1 MGRAYQ
7 NRKESMAK
15 TAGAKTK
22 VYSKYGKEIYL
33 SAKNGGVDPSAN
45 LSLRRLMEKAKRD
58 QVPTHVIER
67 ALEKASGVGGDAYS
81 LVRYE
86 GFGPGGCMVI
96 VDCLTDNN
104 NRTFGDVR
112 LCFTKTKAKIG
123 VSGSVA
129 HMFDHLGVFAFK
141 HDDEDAVLEMLLNAD
156 VDVTDVENEDGIIT
170 VYVPPSEF
178 IKAQKT
184 LTEAM
189 PDLQFE
195 MEEITFL
202 PQTETAVTG
211 DDVPLFQKFLDMLDE
226 LDDVQEVYHNAQ
238 VDS

>member
-33 SAKNGGVDPSAN
+33 SAKNGGTDPNAN

-58 QVPTHVIER
+58 QVPSHVIER
-67 ALEKASGVGGDAYS
+67 ALEKASGAGGDDFA

-156 VDVTDVENEDGIIT
+156 VDVTDVENEDGMIT
-170 VYVPPSEF
+170 VYVPPAEF
-178 IKAQKT
+178 NKAQKT
-184 LTEAM
+184 LSEAL
-189 PDLQFE
+189 PDVHFE

-202 PQTETAVTG
+202 PQTMTDVKG
-211 DDVPLFQKFLDMLDE
+211 DDAVLFQKFLDMLDE

-238 VDS
+238 LES